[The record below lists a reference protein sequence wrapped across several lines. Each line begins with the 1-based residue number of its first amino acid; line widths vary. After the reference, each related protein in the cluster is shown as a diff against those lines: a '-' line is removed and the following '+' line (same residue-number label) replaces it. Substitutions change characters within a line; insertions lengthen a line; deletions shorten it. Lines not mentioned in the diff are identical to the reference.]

1 MPIVIS
7 GVDMDLFIQGE
18 HNFFLF
24 QDIVSDFMGAVK
36 GRTWAAF
43 KSKDFGLGTVSYYA
57 GISWTEI
64 FIEKL
69 LSKPTTDLW
78 EKVHSQLI
86 PWMITTNRAILKSQV
101 IRKERSEF
109 DSDYRELEK
118 EADAFQIEISEDGES
133 FIAHLEGEI
142 LDAFQEATHFHKESQ
157 RLEPKRIRDLFS
169 RYYRIE
175 PDEMEEE
182 ITMFCMFHKPGA
194 MATRFEN
201 CYSTERINI

>member
-24 QDIVSDFMGAVK
+24 QDIVSDFVDAVK

-43 KSKDFGLGTVSYYA
+43 KSKDFGFRTVSYYV

-78 EKVHSQLI
+78 GKVHSQLI

-101 IRKERSEF
+101 IRKDRSEF
-109 DSDYRELEK
+109 DSGYRELEK

-142 LDAFQEATHFHKESQ
+142 LDTFQEAMHFHKESQ
-157 RLEPKRIRDLFS
+157 CLEPKRIRDLFS

-182 ITMFCMFHKPGA
+182 ITMFCMFRKPGD
-194 MATRFEN
+194 MATQFEN
-201 CYSTERINI
+201 CYSTERINA